1 MIDGGKDMTDE
12 QKEPKIIVD
21 EDWKSQV
28 QAEKEAAAAA
38 AEQGQSEGTEDAAEE
53 QGQTDAKSDD
63 AATSASSAQMG
74 PIPAAS
80 LDVLLSTLA
89 AQAMTAM
96 GHLPDP
102 VEGHPVVRPD
112 LAKHY
117 IDMVGML
124 EEKTKGNL
132 TPDETNMI
140 ETVLHELRLIF
151 VSTRKS
157 EAEKS

>member
-1 MIDGGKDMTDE
+1 MTDE

-28 QAEKEAAAAA
+28 QAEKEAAAASQQEQSKVTAGEA
-38 AEQGQSEGTEDAAEE
+38 AEPEQPEPQSDQAAK
-53 QGQTDAKSDD
+53 A
-63 AATSASSAQMG
+63 ASSAGMG
-74 PIPAAS
+74 HMPPAS
-80 LDVLLSTLA
+80 LEVLLSTLA

-132 TPDETNMI
+132 TPDEAKML
-140 ETVLHELRLIF
+140 ETVLHELRMIF

-157 EAEKS
+157 EAEKADAAKS